1 MPKISQF
8 LGITIKMYFNDHN
21 PPHFHALYGD
31 DEAVFSIDPIEI
43 INGKLPARV
52 AWLVIEW
59 AELRKK
65 DLEKNWALLRE
76 KKFNKIDPLV

>member
-21 PPHFHALYGD
+21 PPHFHAIYGE
-31 DEAVFSIDPIEI
+31 DEAVFSIDSIEI
-43 INGKLPARV
+43 IKGKLPPRV
-52 AWLVIEW
+52 TWLVIEW
-59 AELRKK
+59 AGLHKK

-76 KKFNKIDPLV
+76 KKFNKIAPLV